1 MLHLHSSS
9 YSSYSVLFFSSTSL
23 LVQLYALGDLSIM
36 FFLCHI
42 MSHYSY
48 IFFSYSC
55 CFPYISLLI
64 QLYALRTRVS
74 TDSCSGTQPVTERHC
89 GVSVGC

>member
-42 MSHYSY
+42 CRIILIYSSLILVVFP
-48 IFFSYSC
+48 IF
-55 CFPYISLLI
+55 
-64 QLYALRTRVS
+64 
-74 TDSCSGTQPVTERHC
+74 HC
-89 GVSVGC
+89 